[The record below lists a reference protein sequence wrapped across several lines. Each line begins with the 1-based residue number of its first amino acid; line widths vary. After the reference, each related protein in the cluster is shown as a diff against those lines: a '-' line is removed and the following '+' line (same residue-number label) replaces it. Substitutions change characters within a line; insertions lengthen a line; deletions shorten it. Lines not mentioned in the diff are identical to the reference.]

1 MYKIIEKGTEYDIF
15 TEDVIS
21 SLYEAIT
28 REIKKELKKSKSS
41 NEWLIGSLALHDI
54 PLMDGD
60 NVNVWIGYN
69 AKILPFGIVDAG
81 IHECIIY
88 DGIPDIILDKYNDIK
103 GKVFKKEDTEPY
115 DKTELI

>member
-1 MYKIIEKGTEYDIF
+1 MYKIIEKGDEYDIF

-21 SLYEAIT
+21 ALYEAIT
-28 REIKKELKKSKSS
+28 REIKKELKKNKSPS
-41 NEWLIGSLALHDI
+41 EWLIGSLAFHDI

-60 NVNVWIGYN
+60 NVNVWIEYN
-69 AKILPFGIVDAG
+69 ARILSFGIVDAG

-103 GKVFKKEDTEPY
+103 DKLSKEEDANN
-115 DKTELI
+115 LSL